1 MSRRSRAPMRLVRAA
16 GLLPAPIQRSLLLG
30 STLGWFALE
39 LILARMVHPART
51 VRCFQILWLF
61 LRAQRS
67 AQHTLHPLL
76 VGDGEH
82 KTRLISYARNCIVL
96 VALQPERSGATIDN
110 SSDWIQPT
118 TLFGAAIPL
127 YDGCFDHLPTR
138 RARALG
144 LAVGEALT
152 TADANDGD
160 LEPLIQALS
169 DHGAVAAN
177 AANWQVLV
185 RGLDTWLRQQPPH
198 RRQRLL
204 AWMIRMNDAQIASL
218 GERTITL
225 SQNDR
230 RHLSALKGG
239 VSFLLL
245 RLLGLPDGPEATG
258 ATDQARAAL
267 LQTAAVA
274 QWIDDYADVRED
286 LQLGI
291 ETYIGRLE
299 GGQGA
304 TRTIRAGIR
313 ESASALRAV
322 YGRRAERLIDSLALY
337 FAFKRSL
344 RMQARLAQALRP
356 GPGPGVA
363 RAAPARGQHR
373 GWP

>member
-1 MSRRSRAPMRLVRAA
+1 MRLVRAA
-16 GLLPAPIQRSLLLG
+16 GRLPAPIQRSLLLG

-67 AQHTLHPLL
+67 AQHTLNPLL

-82 KTRLISYARNCIVL
+82 KTRLTNYARNCIVL

-138 RARALG
+138 RARILG
-144 LAVGEALT
+144 QAVGQALT
-152 TADANDGD
+152 TAGANDGD
-160 LEPLIQALS
+160 LDPLLDPLIDALS
-169 DHGAVAAN
+169 DHGALAAK

-185 RGLDTWLRQQPPH
+185 RGLETWLRQQPPH

-230 RHLSALKGG
+230 HHLSALKGG

-245 RLLGLPDGPEATG
+245 RLLGLPDEPDATG
-258 ATDQARAAL
+258 TTDQARAAL

-313 ESASALRAV
+313 ESAIALRAV
-322 YGRRAERLIDSLALY
+322 YGHRAERLIDSLALY

-344 RMQARLAQALRP
+344 RVQARLAQALRP
-356 GPGPGVA
+356 GPGPGAA
-363 RAAPARGQHR
+363 RAAIPRGQHR